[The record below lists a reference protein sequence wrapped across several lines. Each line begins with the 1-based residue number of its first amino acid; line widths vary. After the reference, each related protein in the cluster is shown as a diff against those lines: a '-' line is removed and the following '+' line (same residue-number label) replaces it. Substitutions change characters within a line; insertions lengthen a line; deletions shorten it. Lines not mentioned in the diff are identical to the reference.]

1 MATATTQQI
10 PEDELSPKEVV
21 EKILVVKNALI
32 RNWHWLLL
40 LPAVGFGI
48 GYAMDT
54 YENKPPTYEANVV
67 FNLGAA
73 GASSGIGDVAGL
85 LGLGAQ
91 PDANIFTGENFFYF
105 VKSRPVLERN
115 LMKEVEINGKKQIL
129 ANFYID
135 SSGIKTSDWADYP
148 DLLKFHFTT
157 NDIKKMDLN
166 SRINLNA
173 IVKRTAE
180 ATEIAALDRKSSF
193 TSISTKMENEHLA
206 GLWVTTLLET
216 VEEMYTENQTQ
227 KTRKTL
233 RLLNHRADSL
243 AQVLGIAEHK
253 LARQLDYS
261 AQIMMPEAKVSAN
274 SMERKSSFL
283 QQLYY
288 EAMANAEKMRISLVK
303 EAPLFTEIEGIK
315 VPLDVK
321 YEDKRNAK
329 IGALAGLM
337 IALIFVY
344 FRTVFS
350 TPTTTTVR
358 KEAVTA

>member
-1 MATATTQQI
+1 MSTATTQQV
-10 PEDELSPKEVV
+10 PEDELSPTEVV
-21 EKILVVKNALI
+21 EKILVVKTAII
-32 RNWHWLLL
+32 RNWKMLLL

-54 YENKPPTYEANVV
+54 YVKKPPTYEANVV
-67 FNLGAA
+67 FNLGA
-73 GASSGIGDVAGL
+73 GGQSSGFGDVAGL
-85 LGLGAQ
+85 LGLGSA

-115 LMKEVEINGKKQIL
+115 LMKEVEVNGKKELL

-135 SSGIKTSDWADYP
+135 SSGIKTSDWEDRP
-148 DLLKFHFTT
+148 DLQKFKFKDA
-157 NDIKKMDLN
+157 DISKMDLN
-166 SRINLNA
+166 SRIVLNA

-180 ATEIAALDRKSSF
+180 ATEIASLDRKSSF
-193 TSISTKMENEHLA
+193 TSITTKMENERLA
-206 GLWVTTLLET
+206 GLWVTNLLKT

-233 RLLNHRADSL
+233 RLLQHRADSL
-243 AQVLGIAEHK
+243 AAVLGIAEHK
-253 LARQLDYS
+253 LARQMDYS
-261 AQIMMPEAKVSAN
+261 EQIMMPEAKVSAK

-288 EAMANAEKMRISLVK
+288 EAMANAEKMRVSLVR

-329 IGALAGLM
+329 IGALAGLL
-337 IALIFVY
+337 IALIFTY
-344 FRTVFS
+344 FRTVF
-350 TPTTTTVR
+350 TTTVVS
-358 KEAVTA
+358 KEVVKA

>member
-1 MATATTQQI
+1 MSTATTQQI

-21 EKILVVKNALI
+21 EKILVVKTAI
-32 RNWHWLLL
+32 FRNWKMLLL
-40 LPAVGFGI
+40 LPVVGFGV

-54 YENKPPTYEANVV
+54 YQKKPPTYEANVV
-67 FNLGAA
+67 FNLG
-73 GASSGIGDVAGL
+73 GGSQGSGFGDVAGL
-85 LGLGAQ
+85 LGLGSA

-105 VKSRPVLERN
+105 IKSRPVLERN
-115 LMKEVEINGKKQIL
+115 LLKEIDIHGKKEIF

-135 SSGIKTSDWADYP
+135 SSGIKTSDWEDRP
-148 DLLKFHFTT
+148 DLQTFQFKT
-157 NDIKKMDLN
+157 NDVTKMDLN
-166 SRINLNA
+166 SRMILNA

-180 ATEIAALDRKSSF
+180 ATEIASLDRKSSF
-193 TSISTKMENEHLA
+193 TSISTKMENERLA
-206 GLWVTTLLET
+206 GLWVTTLLKT

-233 RLLNHRADSL
+233 RLLQHRADSL
-243 AQVLGIAEHK
+243 AAVLGIAEHK
-253 LARQLDYS
+253 LAKQLDYS

-288 EAMANAEKMRISLVK
+288 EAMANAEKMRVSLVR
-303 EAPLFTEIEGIK
+303 EAPLFTEIEGVK

-329 IGALAGLM
+329 IGALVGLM
-337 IALIFVY
+337 IALIFIY

-350 TPTTTTVR
+350 TTPVS
-358 KEAVTA
+358 KEVVTA